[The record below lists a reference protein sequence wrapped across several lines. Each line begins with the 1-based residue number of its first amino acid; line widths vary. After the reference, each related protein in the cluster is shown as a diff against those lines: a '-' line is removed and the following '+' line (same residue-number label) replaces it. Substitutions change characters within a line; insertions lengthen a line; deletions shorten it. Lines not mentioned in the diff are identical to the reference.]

1 MNEYFTARLVVLIL
15 GIAWSVIFYLGKRTL
30 NSIESKIDASF
41 KKIDNTNRLL
51 NRTMER
57 RGRICRKVFV
67 SRQEFGAFTATIN
80 HKIDSIYE
88 IVNKKSAEVE

>member
-1 MNEYFTARLVVLIL
+1 MNEYFTARLIVLVL

-41 KKIDNTNRLL
+41 KKIEGVNRLL
-51 NRTMER
+51 NRSMER
-57 RGRICRKVFV
+57 RRRICRKAFI
-67 SRQEFGAFTATIN
+67 SRQEFGAFTANIN

-88 IVNKKSAEVE
+88 IVNKKSAEAE

>member
-1 MNEYFTARLVVLIL
+1 MSEYVAARLLVLVL
-15 GIAWSVIFYLGKRTL
+15 GIAWSVIFYLGRRTL

-41 KKIDNTNRLL
+41 KKIDGVNRLL
-51 NRTMER
+51 SRTMER
-57 RGRICRKVFV
+57 RGRACRKLFV

-88 IVNKKSAEVE
+88 IVNKKPAEAE